1 MQDIQIGTIRVRAE
15 NLTPAQGQ
23 QLGERIAAL
32 LVAQLAQGDVARRDV
47 GQLRARVNAQGCETV
62 EQLAA
67 QVVSAIVA
75 AL

>member
-1 MQDIQIGTIRVRAE
+1 MQDIEIGTIRVRAE

-32 LVAQLAQGDVARRDV
+32 LVEQLAQGDVGRRDV
-47 GQLRARVNAQGCETV
+47 GHLRARVESRGGETV

-67 QVVSAIVA
+67 QVVSAIIA